1 MNFNKQ
7 MAIPVSPKIKYNFFV
22 HRCYSR
28 ALRKEVYLLRVNAWE
43 LGIIPINISYAAVAQ
58 W

>member
-28 ALRKEVYLLRVNAWE
+28 ALRKEVYLLRVNA
-43 LGIIPINISYAAVAQ
+43 
-58 W
+58 

>member
-7 MAIPVSPKIKYNFFV
+7 MAIPVSPKIKDNFFV
-22 HRCYSR
+22 HRFYFR
-28 ALRKEVYLLRVNAWE
+28 VQIKKVYQLRVNAWE
-43 LGIIPINISYAAVAQ
+43 LGNISININYAAVAQ